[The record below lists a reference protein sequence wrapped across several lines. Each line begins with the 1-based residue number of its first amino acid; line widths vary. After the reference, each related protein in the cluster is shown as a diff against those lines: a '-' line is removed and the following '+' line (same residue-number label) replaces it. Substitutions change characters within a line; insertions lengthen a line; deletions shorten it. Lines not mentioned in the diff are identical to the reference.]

1 MEPRLLEYYNRELQ
15 YIRDMSGEFAGMLK
29 ERILIE
35 RPSSERTA
43 MGLRSAGWET
53 VALCLAAIEPE
64 GVGPEA
70 EAQALSAMPRFRVS
84 IRCREGVAIEQRV
97 RWGNRVLM
105 IRQLLDDPRRMER
118 SVMRCEEA
126 RP

>member
-1 MEPRLLEYYNRELQ
+1 
-15 YIRDMSGEFAGMLK
+15 MSGEFAGLLR

-43 MGLRSAGWET
+43 MGLQVSGWEK
-53 VALCLAAIEPE
+53 VAECLAAIEPE

-84 IRCREGVAIEQRV
+84 IRWREGVGIDQRI
-97 RWGNRVLM
+97 RWGKRLLM
-105 IRQLLDDPRRMER
+105 VRQMLDDPRRKER
-118 SVMRCEEA
+118 IVMRCEEV
-126 RP
+126 RS